1 MTGSS
6 TGPQIFTTRRRVRF
20 ADCDAAGIVFFPR
33 YFEMLNGVVE
43 DWFAGP
49 LDCSFGALHGDMASS
64 VPTAAIEAR
73 FIAPSRLEDTLDFSL
88 SVTGIGGASCALRHA
103 ISCGGETRFAATQT
117 IVFVGRSMKPEPWPT
132 ALRAR
137 MAPYLETPA

>member
-1 MTGSS
+1 MTGQ
-6 TGPQIFTTRRRVRF
+6 TFTTRRRVRF

-49 LDCSFGALHGDMASS
+49 LEASFRELHVNRHVS
-64 VPTAAIEAR
+64 VPTAAVEAR
-73 FIAPSRLEDTLDFSL
+73 FIAPSRLEDVLTFAL
-88 SVTGIGGASCALRHA
+88 SVTRLGGASCTLRHRISAGADLRFEA
-103 ISCGGETRFAATQT
+103 IQT
-117 IVFVGRSMKPEPWPT
+117 IVYVGESLKPEPWPD

-137 MAPYLETPA
+137 IDPFVESVS

>member
-1 MTGSS
+1 MTG
-6 TGPQIFTTRRRVRF
+6 QVFTVERRVRF

-49 LDCSFGALHGDMASS
+49 LQASFRELHLNRHVS
-64 VPTAAIEAR
+64 VPTAAIAAR
-73 FIAPSRLEDTLDFSL
+73 FIAPSGLEDELTFALT
-88 SVTGIGGASCALRHA
+88 VTKLGGASCGLRHRIA
-103 ISCGGETRFAATQT
+103 AGGELRFEASQT
-117 IVFVGRSMKPEPWPT
+117 IVYVGASLKPEAWPD

-137 MAPYLETPA
+137 IAPFVETAP

>member
-1 MTGSS
+1 MSGRTF
-6 TGPQIFTTRRRVRF
+6 IADRRVRF

-49 LDCSFGALHGDMASS
+49 LQASFRELHVNRQVS
-64 VPTAAIEAR
+64 VPTAAVEAR
-73 FIAPSRLEDTLDFSL
+73 FITPSRLEDELTFSL
-88 SVTGIGGASCALRHA
+88 TVTKLGGASCGLRHVIA
-103 ISCGGETRFAATQT
+103 CGGQRRFEATQT
-117 IVFVGRSMKPEPWPT
+117 IVYVGRSLKPEPWPE

-137 MAPYLETPA
+137 IQPFLETQP

>member
-1 MTGSS
+1 MTG
-6 TGPQIFTTRRRVRF
+6 QVFTVDRRVRF

-49 LDCSFGALHGDMASS
+49 LQASFRELHVNRHVS
-64 VPTAAIEAR
+64 VPTAAVEAR
-73 FIAPSRLEDTLDFSL
+73 FIAPSRLEDELTFALT
-88 SVTGIGGASCALRHA
+88 VTKLGGASCGLRHR
-103 ISCGGETRFAATQT
+103 ISANGQLRFEASQT
-117 IVFVGRSMKPEPWPT
+117 IVYVGAALTPEPWPD

-137 MAPYLETPA
+137 IAPFVETAP

>member
-1 MTGSS
+1 MTG
-6 TGPQIFTTRRRVRF
+6 QVFTTERRVRF

-49 LDCSFGALHGDMASS
+49 LACSFRDLHSVMKVS

-73 FIAPSRLEDTLDFSL
+73 FIAPSGLEDALTFALTVSKL
-88 SVTGIGGASCALRHA
+88 GGASCGLRHR
-103 ISCGGETRFAATQT
+103 ISCDGQVRFEAIQT
-117 IVFVGRSMKPEPWPT
+117 IVFVGHTLRPEPWPDD
-132 ALRAR
+132 LRAR
-137 MAPYLETPA
+137 MAPSQEIAA

>member
-1 MTGSS
+1 MSGR
-6 TGPQIFTTRRRVRF
+6 IFTTERRVRF

-49 LDCSFGALHGDMASS
+49 LGLSFRDLHLERHAS
-64 VPTAAIEAR
+64 VPTAAVEAR
-73 FIAPSRLEDTLDFSL
+73 FMIPSRLEDDLTFALT
-88 SVTGIGGASCALRHA
+88 VTRLGGASCALRHR
-103 ISCGGETRFAATQT
+103 ISSGGELRFEATQT
-117 IVFVGRSMKPEPWPT
+117 IVLVGASLKPEPWPD

-137 MAPYLETPA
+137 IAPFVEPLR

>member
-1 MTGSS
+1 MSEV
-6 TGPQIFTTRRRVRF
+6 FTTNRRVRF

-49 LDCSFGALHGDMASS
+49 LGASFRELHQDRHVS

-73 FIAPSRLEDTLDFSL
+73 FMLPSRLEDDLTFSL
-88 SVTGIGGASCALRHA
+88 SVTRLGGASCTLRHRIA
-103 ISCGGETRFAATQT
+103 AGDQLRFEATQT
-117 IVFVGRSMKPEPWPT
+117 IVYVGASLKPEPWPG
-132 ALRAR
+132 ALRALI
-137 MAPYLETPA
+137 APYVETVA

>member
-1 MTGSS
+1 MTG
-6 TGPQIFTTRRRVRF
+6 QVFQTRRRVRF

-49 LDCSFGALHGDMASS
+49 LGASFRELHVERQVS

-73 FIAPSRLEDTLDFSL
+73 FLLPSRLEDDLTFSL
-88 SVTGIGGASCALRHA
+88 TVTRLGGASCTLRHRIA
-103 ISCGGETRFAATQT
+103 AGDHLRFEATQT
-117 IVFVGRSMKPEPWPT
+117 IVYVGQSLKPEPWPE

-137 MAPYLETPA
+137 IAPFEETAS

>member
-1 MTGSS
+1 MSGQAFSVS
-6 TGPQIFTTRRRVRF
+6 RRVRF

-49 LDCSFGALHGDMASS
+49 LGLSFAELHLRRHAS

-73 FIAPSRLEDTLDFSL
+73 FVAPSRLEDDLTFALT
-88 SVTGIGGASCALRHA
+88 VTRIGGASCGLRHRIA
-103 ISCGGETRFAATQT
+103 SGDELRFEATQT
-117 IVFVGRSMKPEPWPT
+117 IVHVGASLKPEPWPE

-137 MAPYLETPA
+137 IAPFLETAP

>member
-1 MTGSS
+1 MSS
-6 TGPQIFTTRRRVRF
+6 RIFTSRRRVRF

-49 LDCSFGALHGDMASS
+49 LEASFRELHLERHVS

-73 FIAPSRLEDTLDFSL
+73 FIAPSRLEDDLTFALT
-88 SVTGIGGASCALRHA
+88 VTRLGGASCGLRHR
-103 ISCGGETRFAATQT
+103 ISAGDQLRFEATQT
-117 IVFVGRSMKPEPWPT
+117 IVHVGPSLKPEPWPD
-132 ALRAR
+132 ALRSR
-137 MAPYLETPA
+137 IAPYLETDA

>member
-1 MTGSS
+1 MTG
-6 TGPQIFTTRRRVRF
+6 QVFTTGRRVRF

-49 LDCSFGALHGDMASS
+49 LQASFRELHLNRHVS
-64 VPTAAIEAR
+64 VPTAAVEAR
-73 FIAPSRLEDTLDFSL
+73 FIAPSRLEDELTFALT
-88 SVTGIGGASCALRHA
+88 VTKLGGASCGLRHR
-103 ISCGGETRFAATQT
+103 ISAGEQLRFEATQT
-117 IVFVGRSMKPEPWPT
+117 LVHVGASMKPEPWPD

-137 MAPYLETPA
+137 IAPFQEITA